1 MRKVSILMAFLIT
14 GYVLGIWNF
23 LVMPKYY
30 MTFGIKGFLI
40 SLLPVFVAM
49 FLIYS
54 EAESTKRTRYL
65 IYELFFKVARTP
77 AFIFTLLM
85 FLIIM
90 VGVTSY
96 FSGWALIYLFG
107 GDKAYVPLFAMLTV
121 ILAVLLLLMAK
132 GKVLE
137 FISGVSIIS
146 ILFTLVSAFLIKKDV
161 LSVIKEDVTS
171 EQAKYYMHEALSG
184 ITSFHQPLSF
194 EGVIVLLTGIIVAF
208 GLGAGVY
215 YVIGSFAPEDLD
227 FKKVLVVVFV
237 IQIVLSFAVAYT
249 IAYSLGPA
257 FQAFEKSA
265 RNPGIS
271 PEESLKLYS
280 QFDALREYATNST
293 TPLPQSIGV
302 FYSIPAILRGNIP
315 DAGKIIA
322 FLVLSLYFFGLTT
335 IIVLLEMGGQMLSE
349 IMQLPRAKSLG
360 VIGFIGI
367 VLAAIMTMTFVRVM
381 FLMVPFSVG
390 PLVALVEAY
399 PLFSTELTSNKGIL
413 GLALAIL
420 GIIGLASL
428 YYALTGPSTAMKLGA
443 VLGLVLFVPV
453 FMNNMLLKAR
463 R

>member
-1 MRKVSILMAFLIT
+1 MKKVSILMAFLIT

-30 MTFGIKGFLI
+30 MTFGMKGFLI
-40 SLLPVFVAM
+40 SLLPVLIAM

-54 EAESTKRTRYL
+54 EVESTKRTRYL

-85 FLIIM
+85 FLMIM

-107 GDKAYVPLFAMLTV
+107 VDKSYVALFAMLTV
-121 ILAVLLLLMAK
+121 IIAALLLLMAK

-137 FISGVSIIS
+137 FISGVSVIS
-146 ILFTLVSAFLIKKDV
+146 IIFTLISAFLIKREA
-161 LSVIKEDVTS
+161 LSVITS
-171 EQAKYYMHEALSG
+171 DQAKYYMNQALSS

-215 YVIGSFAPEDLD
+215 YVLGSFAPEDLD
-227 FKKVLVVVFV
+227 FKKVLVAVFI
-237 IQIVLSFAVAYT
+237 IQAILSFAVAYT
-249 IAYSLGPA
+249 MAYSLGPA
-257 FQAFEKSA
+257 FQAFEKGMF
-265 RNPGIS
+265 NPNIPPKEAIKLGIQFGA
-271 PEESLKLYS
+271 LK
-280 QFDALREYATNST
+280 EYATNST

-302 FYSIPAILRGNIP
+302 FYTIPEIIKGNIP
-315 DAGKIIA
+315 GSGTIIA
-322 FLVLSLYFFGLTT
+322 LLVLSLYFFGLTS

-349 IMQLPRAKSLG
+349 VMQLPRAKSLG

-367 VLAAIMTMTFVRVM
+367 ILGAIMTMTFVRIM

-390 PLVALVEAY
+390 ALVALIEAY
-399 PLFSTELTSNKGIL
+399 PLFSTELTANKTIL
-413 GLALAIL
+413 GIIMVIL

-428 YYALTGPSTAMKLGA
+428 YYAFTGPSDAMKLGA

-453 FMNNMLLKAR
+453 FMNNMLLKVR